1 MNGRQALY
9 DELCGV
15 LTNYEGNGSDEGAVA
30 SDLYSMLVKI
40 QIHWE
45 DVITSNEEAARGAT
59 ADYGDDPI
67 ITELEKARAKML
79 DAVNGRID
87 GLITRIENGE
97 PIDHDSSVAETVY
110 PLSISPALFKGT
122 KPTAVFFG
130 GEKAPVKTWLNVY
143 ALILRRCA
151 EDQDKRDALKYLCN
165 KISGRKRLILS
176 DKPDGMNRPVEVTD
190 GVFAEGFFDTEWLIR
205 ILTTELLDTVRYD
218 YSGISVSVTAAKKR
232 QY

>member
-1 MNGRQALY
+1 
-9 DELCGV
+9 
-15 LTNYEGNGSDEGAVA
+15 
-30 SDLYSMLVKI
+30 
-40 QIHWE
+40 
-45 DVITSNEEAARGAT
+45 
-59 ADYGDDPI
+59 
-67 ITELEKARAKML
+67 
-79 DAVNGRID
+79 
-87 GLITRIENGE
+87 
-97 PIDHDSSVAETVY
+97 
-110 PLSISPALFKGT
+110 
-122 KPTAVFFG
+122 
-130 GEKAPVKTWLNVY
+130 VY

-176 DKPDGMNRPVEVTD
+176 DKPDGMNRPVEVED